1 MRSTSNKIEGQS
13 SAAAR
18 HISPRGVPES
28 IASARDNLV
37 AITKKMQDDS
47 LHDDAATRPLT
58 PCTPHT
64 PGAEFGCREGMLPST
79 TWWPQSSA
87 PAGVD
92 QEVWCASRAPCSG
105 TEEYYSEPEP
115 MVYLSLLQACSLQSS
130 TASLGGDGSEAYSSD
145 TQSRCSSCTEGL
157 ISRYA
162 QEGLRALVRERRAKR
177 GVNHVPPCLGPKN
190 DDCSSVSTRSSKR
203 RCFRSN
209 PSRARV
215 IVQLTP
221 VTPRGPADDMQVS

>member
-1 MRSTSNKIEGQS
+1 MTTRTSKGGHRCGCTLHQS
-13 SAAAR
+13 AR
-18 HISPRGVPES
+18 CKES
-28 IASARDNLV
+28 IASARDTLV
-37 AITKKMQDDS
+37 AITKKM
-47 LHDDAATRPLT
+47 HDDTLHEDATTRPLT

-79 TWWPQSSA
+79 TWWPQASA
-87 PAGVD
+87 PGGVD

-115 MVYLSLLQACSLQSS
+115 MVYLSLLQAWSLQSS
-130 TASLGGDGSEAYSSD
+130 TASLEDDGSEAYSSD
-145 TQSRCSSCTEGL
+145 TRSRCSSCTEGL

-177 GVNHVPPCLGPKN
+177 GVNDVPPCLGPN
-190 DDCSSVSTRSSKR
+190 DFDCSSVSTRSSKR
-203 RCFRSN
+203 RCFRST

>member
-1 MRSTSNKIEGQS
+1 MRTTSNKIEGQS

-105 TEEYYSEPEP
+105 TEEYHSEPEP

-130 TASLGGDGSEAYSSD
+130 TASLGGDGREAYSSD

-203 RCFRSN
+203 RCFRST